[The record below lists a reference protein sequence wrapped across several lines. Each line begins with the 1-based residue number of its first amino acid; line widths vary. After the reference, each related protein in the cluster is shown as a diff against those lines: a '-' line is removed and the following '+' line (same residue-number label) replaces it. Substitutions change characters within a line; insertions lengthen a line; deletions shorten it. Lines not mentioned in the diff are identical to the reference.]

1 MSNMTGMAR
10 SAPASPPWL
19 RQGLLH
25 AGGVVLLV
33 IYPLIVP
40 DFWIFQ
46 IGGQA
51 LFLGVISLSLM
62 FLGGY
67 GGMVSLAQM
76 TVAGAAGYT
85 IAIVGGNSLNFGL
98 LLPWWA
104 AVPIAIAV
112 ATAVATVI
120 GAISVR
126 TEGIYTIM
134 ITIAIAMAFF
144 YFAQQNY
151 SIFNGHS
158 GFASVLPPTVFGI
171 DWRTPIPF
179 YLLSLATAVLS
190 YSVVLYLSRS
200 TFGIALQAIR
210 DNPRR
215 MRALGFSVTA
225 HRIAAYSIA
234 GFIASLGGILLV
246 WFNSR
251 ISPGTVSAGP
261 IFDVLVIAVLG
272 GMRHPIGPFVGA
284 VIFVLLQNFAI
295 DFIDRERFNTLI
307 GACFLAIVLFSPD
320 GVLGLWARLVA
331 LVNRAGAAN
340 RMFERP
346 IDTGSSIQPTAIG
359 RLIQGRR

>member
-1 MSNMTGMAR
+1 MSAR
-10 SAPASPPWL
+10 ADTFPRPAPRWL
-19 RQGLLH
+19 RPVLSH
-25 AGGVVLLV
+25 AVAAVPLV

-40 DFWIFQ
+40 DFWAFQ
-46 IGGQA
+46 IGAQS

-76 TVAGAAGYT
+76 TIAGVAGYL

-98 LLPWWA
+98 MWPWWA
-104 AVPIAIAV
+104 AVPVAIAGGTVV
-112 ATAVATVI
+112 ATLI

-126 TEGIYTIM
+126 TAGIYTIM

-144 YFAQQNY
+144 YLAQQNY
-151 SIFNGHS
+151 TLFNGHS
-158 GFASVLPPTVFGI
+158 GFASILPPQVFGV

-179 YLLSLATAVLS
+179 YFLSLAVAVLS
-190 YSVVLYLSRS
+190 YAIVLYLSRS

-210 DNPRR
+210 DNARR
-215 MRALGFSVTA
+215 MRALGFDVTA
-225 HRIAAYSIA
+225 HRITAYAVA

-251 ISPGTVSAGP
+251 ISPGTVDTGP
-261 IFDVLVIAVLG
+261 IFEVLIVAVLG
-272 GMRHPIGPFVGA
+272 GMRHPVGPFLGA
-284 VIFVLLQNFAI
+284 VIFVLLENFAI

-320 GVLGLWARLVA
+320 GVLGLWGRLVA
-331 LVNRAGAAN
+331 LINRAGAAN
-340 RMFERP
+340 RLVQRP
-346 IDTGSSIQPTAIG
+346 IDIENRMQPAAGG
-359 RLIQGRR
+359 RLIQGRQ